1 MNRIW
6 ILSLPALLLIAAC
19 GASSAES
26 LVTTT
31 EPTVTTV
38 APTTTAAPTT
48 TLQPTTTITAAADA
62 APPELYGTW
71 RSELPWGEGV
81 FLSLTGTSYTL
92 NAAEGGAANGAISV
106 DGQRIRF
113 YDGYPQLGDGFYEWR
128 VDGETLTFTELEPP
142 DEVGGRRTALSVAYS
157 R

>member
-1 MNRIW
+1 MNRTW
-6 ILSLPALLLIAAC
+6 ILSLPALFFMASC
-19 GASSAES
+19 GASSAEP
-26 LVTTT
+26 LVPTS
-31 EPTVTTV
+31 EPTVTTS
-38 APTTTAAPTT
+38 APPTTEAPTT
-48 TLQPTTTITAAADA
+48 TLQPTTTITAATDA

-81 FLSLTGTSYTL
+81 FLSLTGTSYTI
-92 NAAEGGAANGAISV
+92 NAAEGGAANGAISE

-128 VDGETLTFTELEPP
+128 VDGETLTFIELEPL
-142 DEVGGRRTALSVAYS
+142 DEVGGRRNALSVPYS